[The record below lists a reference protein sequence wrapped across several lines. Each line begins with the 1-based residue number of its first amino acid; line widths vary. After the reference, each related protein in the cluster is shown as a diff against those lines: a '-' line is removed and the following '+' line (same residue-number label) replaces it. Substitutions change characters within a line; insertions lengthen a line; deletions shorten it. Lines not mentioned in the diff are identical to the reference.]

1 MENQNSG
8 IIYIKKSEED
18 FMKNIKKFGL
28 LLALVASVS
37 LSSCSSEQSLNKPDT
52 TTSTAENN
60 KKDTA
65 ADTQENKKEDK
76 ENKEDKKPEETTEAT
91 EKDETKKDNQQELT
105 NDEKATL
112 DEFVE
117 RLEKYENGTA
127 GASLKM
133 DRLFTEMVN
142 RCTSLETKP
151 EKSQEYLIK
160 KVSQVKDTE
169 NFKQSVKGLKDTIEY
184 YKSNKQ
190 QYIQELKDSGATWD
204 PQIKLES
211 LENVLNKLQ

>member
-1 MENQNSG
+1 
-8 IIYIKKSEED
+8 
-18 FMKNIKKFGL
+18 MKNIKKFAL
-28 LLALVASVS
+28 LLALIASVS

-52 TTSTAENN
+52 TTSTAEEN
-60 KKDTA
+60 KKDKA
-65 ADTQENKKEDK
+65 AETQEKENTDKKEDK
-76 ENKEDKKPEETTEAT
+76 KDDADKK
-91 EKDETKKDNQQELT
+91 DDKKDDKKGEQELT
-105 NDEKATL
+105 DDEKATL

-117 RLEKYENGTA
+117 RLEKYENATA

-151 EKSQEYLIK
+151 EKSQEYLLK
-160 KVSQVKDTE
+160 KVAEVKDKE
-169 NFKQSVKGLKDTIEY
+169 NFKQSVKGLKDTIDY

-211 LENVLNKLQ
+211 LENVVNKF

>member
-1 MENQNSG
+1 
-8 IIYIKKSEED
+8 
-18 FMKNIKKFGL
+18 MKNIKKFGL
-28 LLALVASVS
+28 LLALIASVS

-91 EKDETKKDNQQELT
+91 ERDETKKDNQQELT

>member
-1 MENQNSG
+1 
-8 IIYIKKSEED
+8 
-18 FMKNIKKFGL
+18 MKNIKKFGL
-28 LLALVASVS
+28 LLALIASVS
-37 LSSCSSEQSLNKPDT
+37 LSSCSSEQSLTKPDT
-52 TTSTAENN
+52 TTSTAEDS

-91 EKDETKKDNQQELT
+91 EKGETKKDNQQELT
-105 NDEKATL
+105 DDEKATL

-211 LENVLNKLQ
+211 LENVVNKF

>member
-1 MENQNSG
+1 
-8 IIYIKKSEED
+8 
-18 FMKNIKKFGL
+18 MKNIKKFGL
-28 LLALVASVS
+28 LLALIASVS
-37 LSSCSSEQSLNKPDT
+37 LSSCSSEQSLTKPDT
-52 TTSTAENN
+52 TTSTAEDS

-211 LENVLNKLQ
+211 LENVLNTF

>member
-1 MENQNSG
+1 
-8 IIYIKKSEED
+8 
-18 FMKNIKKFGL
+18 MKNIKKFGL

-37 LSSCSSEQSLNKPDT
+37 LSSCSSEQSLTKPDT
-52 TTSTAENN
+52 TTSTAEDN

-105 NDEKATL
+105 DDEKATL

>member
-1 MENQNSG
+1 
-8 IIYIKKSEED
+8 
-18 FMKNIKKFGL
+18 MKNIKKFAL
-28 LLALVASVS
+28 LLALIASVS

-52 TTSTAENN
+52 TTSTAEEN
-60 KKDTA
+60 KTDKA
-65 ADTQENKKEDK
+65 AETQEKENTDKKEDK
-76 ENKEDKKPEETTEAT
+76 KDDADKK
-91 EKDETKKDNQQELT
+91 DDKKDDKKGEQELT
-105 NDEKATL
+105 DDEKATL

-117 RLEKYENGTA
+117 RLEKYENATA

-151 EKSQEYLIK
+151 EKSQEYLLK
-160 KVSQVKDTE
+160 KVAEVKDKE
-169 NFKQSVKGLKDTIEY
+169 NFKQSVKGLKDTIDY

-211 LENVLNKLQ
+211 LENAVNKF

>member
-1 MENQNSG
+1 
-8 IIYIKKSEED
+8 
-18 FMKNIKKFGL
+18 MKNIKKFGL

-76 ENKEDKKPEETTEAT
+76 ENKEDKNPEETTEAT

-105 NDEKATL
+105 DDEKATL

-190 QYIQELKDSGATWD
+190 QYIQELKDSGATWN

-211 LENVLNKLQ
+211 LENVLNKLQKK

>member
-1 MENQNSG
+1 
-8 IIYIKKSEED
+8 
-18 FMKNIKKFGL
+18 MKNIKKFGL

-105 NDEKATL
+105 DDEKATL

-190 QYIQELKDSGATWD
+190 QYIQELKDSGATWN

-211 LENVLNKLQ
+211 LENVVNKLQ

>member
-1 MENQNSG
+1 
-8 IIYIKKSEED
+8 
-18 FMKNIKKFGL
+18 MKNIKKFGL

-105 NDEKATL
+105 DDEKATI

-117 RLEKYENGTA
+117 RLEKYEVGTA

-133 DRLFTEMVN
+133 DRLFTEIVN
-142 RCTSLETKP
+142 RCEFLETKP
-151 EKSQEYLIK
+151 EQSQQYFIK
-160 KVSQVKDTE
+160 KVSEVKDTE
-169 NFKQSVKGLKDTIEY
+169 NFKMAVKALKNTMDY
-184 YKSNKQ
+184 YKEDKQ
-190 QYIQELKDSGATWD
+190 AYIKQLEDSGSEWN
-204 PQIKLES
+204 PQIKLET
-211 LENVLNKLQ
+211 LENLVNNF

>member
-1 MENQNSG
+1 
-8 IIYIKKSEED
+8 
-18 FMKNIKKFGL
+18 MKNIKKFGL
-28 LLALVASVS
+28 LLALIASVS
-37 LSSCSSEQSLNKPDT
+37 LSSCSSEQSLTKPDT
-52 TTSTAENN
+52 TTSTAQDS

-105 NDEKATL
+105 DDEKATL

-190 QYIQELKDSGATWD
+190 QYIQELKDSGATWN

>member
-1 MENQNSG
+1 
-8 IIYIKKSEED
+8 
-18 FMKNIKKFGL
+18 MKNIKKFGL
-28 LLALVASVS
+28 LLALIVSVS

-91 EKDETKKDNQQELT
+91 EKGETKKDNQQKLT
-105 NDEKATL
+105 DDEKATL

>member
-1 MENQNSG
+1 
-8 IIYIKKSEED
+8 
-18 FMKNIKKFGL
+18 MKNIKKFGL

-76 ENKEDKKPEETTEAT
+76 KPEETTEAT
-91 EKDETKKDNQQELT
+91 KKDETKKDNQQELT
-105 NDEKATL
+105 DDEKATL

-117 RLEKYENGTA
+117 RLEKYENATA

-151 EKSQEYLIK
+151 EKSQEYLMK
-160 KVSQVKDTE
+160 KVAEVKDKE
-169 NFKQSVKGLKDTIEY
+169 NFKQSVKGLKDTIDY

-211 LENVLNKLQ
+211 LENVLNKF

>member
-1 MENQNSG
+1 
-8 IIYIKKSEED
+8 
-18 FMKNIKKFGL
+18 MKNIKKFAL
-28 LLALVASVS
+28 LLALIASVS
-37 LSSCSSEQSLNKPDT
+37 LSSCSSEQSLNKPE
-52 TTSTAENN
+52 TSTAQEND
-60 KKDTA
+60 KEKA
-65 ADTQENKKEDK
+65 AETQENKKDDTDKK
-76 ENKEDKKPEETTEAT
+76 ENKKDDADKK
-91 EKDETKKDNQQELT
+91 DDKKDDQELT
-105 NDEKATL
+105 DDEKATL

-117 RLEKYENGTA
+117 RLEKYENATA

-151 EKSQEYLIK
+151 EKSQEYLMK
-160 KVSQVKDTE
+160 KVAEVKDKE
-169 NFKQSVKGLKDTIEY
+169 NFKQSVKGLKDTIDY

-211 LENVLNKLQ
+211 LENVLNKF

>member
-1 MENQNSG
+1 
-8 IIYIKKSEED
+8 
-18 FMKNIKKFGL
+18 MKNIKKFGL

-151 EKSQEYLIK
+151 EKTQEYLIK